1 MVIEPTIQKP
11 LSEPAI
17 NDSNRELL
25 VSIQKM
31 MFDLSNSITEIK
43 TEIFELKNKNISK
56 QFENFQSTDN
66 LIELLPSDSNN
77 ENITMVPDGI

>member
-11 LSEPAI
+11 ISEPTV

-25 VSIQKM
+25 VSLQKM

-43 TEIFELKNKNISK
+43 TDIIELKNRNVSK

-77 ENITMVPDGI
+77 ENITMVPDE